1 MVLAIIRTSGSRV
14 IRSRPGFAFDWFVI
28 SKDRAKKMHSGIFGV
43 SRGSILTNQFNSLIF
58 ASIIIALKIFV
69 FHHSSWCFKEC
80 GAGTV
85 IRWFS
90 LPKWLQYIETD
101 N

>member
-1 MVLAIIRTSGSRV
+1 MGTKNL
-14 IRSRPGFAFDWFVI
+14 
-28 SKDRAKKMHSGIFGV
+28 
-43 SRGSILTNQFNSLIF
+43 FNSLIF

-90 LPKWLQYIETD
+90 SATEVAVQRNRQLGCHLHSGCSTKKQTTKLSSAWWFQYRETRLSSV
-101 N
+101 